1 MSSSKK
7 IENLIEIGKKYPSS
21 KNISGFI
28 QLYEKYF
35 APFKNLKINILEIGI
50 ENGDSLR
57 IWREFF
63 PKANICGIDIEKKNF
78 TIEKTDI
85 LQGDQSDHNFLKS
98 LINKYKNFDII
109 IDDGSHQAKHII
121 TSFNFLFPYLNN
133 NGLYVIEDLQT
144 SYFPRYG
151 GSRINLNKKNPFLGD
166 TDHLH
171 HKLYYNFGKS
181 KTLLIYLL
189 MVNIPI
195 YIFYFYNNLLGIVLF
210 LSIIFYCFLIFFLS
224 KNNNKEKKIK
234 KL

>member
-63 PKANICGIDIEKKNF
+63 PNANICGIDIEKKNF
-78 TIEKTDI
+78 TIENTDI

-133 NGLYVIEDLQT
+133 NGLYVVEDLQT

-151 GSRINLNKKNPFLGD
+151 GSRINLNKKKSSMNFIKSLTDSINYEQHNRPFFKKKIFDGLI
-166 TDHLH
+166 
-171 HKLYYNFGKS
+171 KS
-181 KTLLIYLL
+181 ISFHQNIAFIYKGESI
-189 MVNIPI
+189 N
-195 YIFYFYNNLLGIVLF
+195 YFYNNNLNETV
-210 LSIIFYCFLIFFLS
+210 SD
-224 KNNNKEKKIK
+224 KIK
-234 KL
+234 KFLSLFF